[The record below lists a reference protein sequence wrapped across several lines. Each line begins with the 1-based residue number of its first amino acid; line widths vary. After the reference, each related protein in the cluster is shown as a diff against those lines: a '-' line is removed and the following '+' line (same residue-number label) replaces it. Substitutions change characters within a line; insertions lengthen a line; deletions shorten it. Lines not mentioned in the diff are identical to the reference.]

1 MSDAEVIT
9 TGLVA
14 SLFFGGNQPIA
25 SDYLFEHG
33 LIPNMLSKSRLNRRK
48 QALASLMYDIGQ
60 QLGMILK
67 QVNPSTEYL
76 LDPKPIP
83 VCENIRIKR
92 CRLVQSEEF
101 RGYIASKKQYY

>member
-1 MSDAEVIT
+1 MRSRMTCDGAIGHQEDGRRTMSDAEVIT

-25 SDYLFEHG
+25 SDYLCEHG
-33 LIPNMLSKSRLNRRK
+33 LIPNMLSKSPLNRRLH
-48 QALASLMYDIGQ
+48 ALASLMYDIGQ

-76 LDPKPIP
+76 LDTFPG
-83 VCENIRIKR
+83 
-92 CRLVQSEEF
+92 S
-101 RGYIASKKQYY
+101 